1 VRTRGDAMAAAP
13 AMRDAVWGLDRSLP
27 VYNIATMGDRR
38 TASLASSRFSTML
51 LTAFGGIAL
60 VLAAIGVYGVIS
72 YGVTQRAQEI
82 GIRVA
87 LGAGRARVLRLVVGH
102 AALLTGIGLL
112 LGLAGAMLLA
122 RLMGGLLFQ
131 VSPTDPPTLGAGVLV
146 LSGVALVAALLPA
159 ERAARLD
166 PSVTLRAE

>member
-1 VRTRGDAMAAAP
+1 
-13 AMRDAVWGLDRSLP
+13 
-27 VYNIATMGDRR
+27 
-38 TASLASSRFSTML
+38 
-51 LTAFGGIAL
+51 
-60 VLAAIGVYGVIS
+60 
-72 YGVTQRAQEI
+72 VTQRAQEI